1 MQVFKMYTT
10 TGERVAVPGAKR
22 FSHYINGFRYWFAYH
37 RPNDFAPGLTVSHWD
52 SGMKV
57 CSVSTLELNACRNDP
72 KDAAKYALDKLC
84 ERVGAARVQSK
95 LRKAES
101 PKQPVG
107 A

>member
-10 TGERVAVPGAKR
+10 TGERVAVPDAKR
-22 FSHYINGFRYWFAYH
+22 FSHYINNVRFWFAYH

-52 SGMKV
+52 SGMRV

-84 ERVGAARVQSK
+84 ERVGGARVASK
-95 LRKAES
+95 LREAET
-101 PKQPVG
+101 PKQSVG